1 MMILFH
7 KPACGYHMDGVGL
20 SKHASHI
27 RCARMNAIDA
37 LGELLQEV
45 NAIGILALQLTQN
58 AGHSKM

>member
-45 NAIGILALQLTQN
+45 NEV
-58 AGHSKM
+58 SV

>member
-45 NAIGILALQLTQN
+45 NVIRDIGLRGDFGQYL
-58 AGHSKM
+58 